1 MTYIDLINRFWKI
14 DLNYSF
20 SHPEVHLYFKLLEIA
35 NRSGWRNKLSVPN
48 SRLCGMV
55 GLTQAS
61 LIKARQRLIDT
72 DVIVYEKGTTRKAGK
87 YIINPDYFNNYSNND
102 SNKTD
107 CFNKNSNSDS
117 NSDSNLDSNSDSNQ
131 SNLYKKRKDKDKEK
145 SKDKEATE
153 KIPFQKIKELFNEI
167 CVSQS
172 KVTKI
177 TPQRKKHIKARWEN
191 LGSIDEWKK
200 LFERIEASSFLRDSR
215 DKPWMDFDWVI
226 KNEMNLTKILEGK
239 YDDKEVPNGGPG
251 KSIRKADEA
260 DRFKNP
266 AGTKRDPKQLEKMLV
281 YNKG

>member
-35 NRSGWRNKLSVPN
+35 NRSGWRGKLSVPN

-72 DVIVYEKGTTRKAGK
+72 NVIVYEKGTTRKAGK
-87 YIINPDYFNNYSNND
+87 YIINPDYFNNYSNKKD
-102 SNKTD
+102 Y
-107 CFNKNSNSDS
+107 FNKRSNSDS

-145 SKDKEATE
+145 SKDKEPSE
-153 KIPFQKIKELFNEI
+153 KIPYQEIIDLYNSVCGEHLPKIIKKTDKIKN
-167 CVSQS
+167 
-172 KVTKI
+172 K
-177 TPQRKKHIKARWEN
+177 IKARWETFN
-191 LGSIDEWKK
+191 SLEEWKK
-200 LFERIEASSFLRDSR
+200 VFETTISIPFMIGNNQRGWRADLRWLIENDDNPL
-215 DKPWMDFDWVI
+215 KV
-226 KNEMNLTKILEGK
+226 LEGR
-239 YDDKEVPNGGPG
+239 YKEVSNGGHSGSP
-251 KSIRKADEA
+251 RKTNEA

-266 AGTKRDPKQLEKMLV
+266 SGESTNYDELEELLV
-281 YNKG
+281 CNSD